1 MRVANVSDGSHDG
14 DEEDSTMTVA
24 DVEMVRG
31 VNATKPGRIPG
42 SPLFHLREFSAN
54 RTAMLLHV
62 ARSHPHLGAM
72 RVGLF
77 DAVVVNAPSVA
88 QEVLQTQ
95 AESFHKSLGLSLFL
109 RPLLGD
115 GLLTSEDSFH
125 TRQRRLIAPALTHKR
140 IAAYAATMA
149 ERAARTVA
157 AWREGETFDA
167 GEEMMR
173 LTLEIVGK
181 TLFDAEVGAEAGAVG
196 EALTEVMENTLAT
209 LGTLLP
215 MPPFVPTRRN
225 RASGRARAR
234 LDAII
239 YGLIAERRRSGSEGS
254 DLLSLLL
261 AARDEDGSAMS
272 DKQVRDEAMTLFLAG
287 HETTANALVW
297 ALYLLARHP
306 EARARAEAEAAP
318 LVRRGTPVTIEDLK
332 SLPYTLAVLKE
343 TMRLYP
349 PAYIIG
355 RRAMKD
361 VIVPAEAGRPGET
374 IRIGKNKVVFVNV
387 LGIHRRPD
395 LFPDPDRFD
404 PTRFLGDREKELPRC
419 GYLPFGAGPRVC
431 IGNHF
436 ALMEGH
442 LLLATIV
449 GGARLDL
456 LPGEGEIG
464 MAPLV
469 TLRPRGA
476 VRMQVVARSA

>member
-1 MRVANVSDGSHDG
+1 
-14 DEEDSTMTVA
+14 MTVA
-24 DVEMVRG
+24 DVDAVRVTDAG
-31 VNATKPGRIPG
+31 KPGRIQG
-42 SPLFHLREFSAN
+42 SSLSHLREFRSN
-54 RTAMLLHV
+54 RTEMLLRVARTHPHV
-62 ARSHPHLGAM
+62 AAM
-72 RVGLF
+72 RIGLF
-77 DAVVVNAPSVA
+77 DAVVVNAPAVA

-115 GLLTSEDSFH
+115 GLLTSEDGLH
-125 TRQRRLIAPALTHKR
+125 ARQRRLIAPALTHRR

-149 ERAARTVA
+149 ERASRTVGG
-157 AWREGETFDA
+157 WQEGETLDA
-167 GEEMMR
+167 AEAMMR

-181 TLFDAEVGAEAGAVG
+181 TLFDAEVGSEAAAVW
-196 EALTEVMENTLAT
+196 EALTEVMENTVAT
-209 LGTLLP
+209 LGTILP
-215 MPPFVPTRRN
+215 LPPIVPTARN
-225 RASGRARAR
+225 RASRRARAR

-239 YGLIAERRRSGSEGS
+239 YGLIAERRRRPTEGG

-272 DKQVRDEAMTLFLAG
+272 DRQVRDESMTLFLAG

-297 ALYLLARHP
+297 ALYLLARSP
-306 EARARAEAEAAP
+306 EIRARAEAEAAP
-318 LVRRGTPVTIEDLK
+318 LVRRGTPLTIEDLR
-332 SLPYTLAVLKE
+332 SLPYVLAVLKE
-343 TMRLYP
+343 AMRLYP

-355 RRAMKD
+355 RRALRD
-361 VIVPAEAGRPGET
+361 VVVAGERPGET
-374 IRIGKNKVVFVNV
+374 VRVGKNKVVFVNV

-395 LFPDPDRFD
+395 LFPAPDRFD
-404 PTRFLGDREKELPRC
+404 PGRFLGDREKELPRC

-456 LPGEGEIG
+456 VPGHEEVGVE
-464 MAPLV
+464 PLI
-469 TLRPRGA
+469 TLRPRGG
-476 VRMQVVARSA
+476 VRMRVSRALGRA

>member
-1 MRVANVSDGSHDG
+1 
-14 DEEDSTMTVA
+14 MTVA
-24 DVEMVRG
+24 DVEVVRVTG
-31 VNATKPGRIPG
+31 ARKPERIPG
-42 SPLFHLREFSAN
+42 SPLSHLREFSAN
-54 RTAMLLHV
+54 RTAMLLRV
-62 ARSHPHLGAM
+62 ARTHPHVGAM

-77 DAVVVNAPSVA
+77 DALVVSAPSVA

-115 GLLTSEDSFH
+115 GLLTSEDDFH
-125 TRQRRLIAPALTHKR
+125 ARQRRLIAPALTHKR
-140 IAAYAATMA
+140 IASYAATMA
-149 ERAARTVA
+149 ERASRTVA
-157 AWREGETFDA
+157 GWREGETFDA
-167 GEEMMR
+167 AEEMMR

-181 TLFDAEVGAEAGAVG
+181 TLFDAEVGSEAAAVG
-196 EALTEVMENTLAT
+196 EALTEIMENTVAT

-215 MPPFVPTRRN
+215 MPPVVPTRRN
-225 RASGRARAR
+225 RASRRARAR
-234 LDAII
+234 LDAVI
-239 YGLIAERRRSGSEGS
+239 YGLIAERRRHSSEPDRARKPAE

-261 AARDEDGSAMS
+261 AARDEDGSRMS
-272 DKQVRDEAMTLFLAG
+272 DKQVRDESMTLFLAG

-306 EARARAEAEAAP
+306 EIRARAEEEAAP
-318 LVRRGTPVTIEDLK
+318 FARRGTPLAMEDLR
-332 SLPYTLAVLKE
+332 SLPFTLAVLKE

-355 RRAMKD
+355 RRALKE
-361 VIVPAEAGRPGET
+361 VVVPGERPGESL
-374 IRIGKNKVVFVNV
+374 RIGRNKVVFVNV
-387 LGIHRRPD
+387 LGLHRRPD
-395 LFPDPDRFD
+395 SFPDPERFD
-404 PTRFLGDREKELPRC
+404 PARFLGDRERELPRC
-419 GYLPFGAGPRVC
+419 AYLPFGAGPRVC

-456 LPGEGEIG
+456 LPGHADVG

-469 TLRPRGA
+469 TLRPRGG
-476 VRMQVVARSA
+476 VRMQVAARVRGVS